1 MLNPI
6 DRRRFLGSSLLA
18 SSSLASSSLAF
29 SRDFEPKPQKPSA
42 AWFLIGDTHYLANAE
57 NTAKMDDASQATNQN
72 LIDQLNRLPG
82 SLIPESAGGGFVAKT
97 NGVIHAGDLIDSG
110 DKDSP
115 NHQKMQ
121 RTEWSNYVADYGLT
135 GQDGRLKMPLYE
147 VHGNH
152 DSPSGDGHAV
162 KQIIERNKKRPG
174 LVNVS
179 DNGLH
184 YSWDWGG
191 VHFVNLGIVVGEV
204 AEVVRKRRYHPRDS
218 LKFLLADL
226 SDRIGTS
233 GRPIVLTH
241 HIDVA
246 RYSTDPLPTG
256 PATSAEWDPADVHG
270 YHEAIRDFNVIAIQ
284 YGHTHARNVYRW
296 DGTIKRGEIG
306 IPTFN
311 VDNSAHFASKVQA
324 IFYFQLVDHELVVRE
339 IATADR
345 WETIHWTPQVW
356 KNKVAV
362 SIAT

>member
-1 MLNPI
+1 MFSSI

-18 SSSLASSSLAF
+18 SSSLAFA
-29 SRDFEPKPQKPSA
+29 RDFELKVPDPSA
-42 AWFLIGDTHYLANAE
+42 AWFLIGDTHYLANIE
-57 NTAKMDDASQATNQN
+57 NPEKMDEASQATNQN

-82 SLIPESAGGGFVAKT
+82 SLIPENAGGGSVAQT
-97 NGVIHAGDLIDSG
+97 SGVIHAGDLIDSG

-115 NHQKMQ
+115 NHRKMQ
-121 RTEWSNYVADYGLT
+121 RTEWSNYAADYGLT
-135 GQDGRLKMPLYE
+135 GQDGRLKLPLYE
-147 VHGNH
+147 VYGNH

-162 KQIIERNKKRPG
+162 KQIVERNKKRPG

-218 LKFLLADL
+218 LKFLQVDL
-226 SDRIGTS
+226 LDRVGNS
-233 GRPIVLTH
+233 GRPVVLTH

-256 PATSAEWDPADVHG
+256 PATSAEWDPADVHA
-270 YHEAIRDFNVIAIQ
+270 YYLAIRDFNVIAIQ
-284 YGHTHARNVYRW
+284 YGHTHARNIYRW
-296 DGTIKRGEIG
+296 DGTAKRGEIG

-311 VDNSAHFASKVQA
+311 VDNSAHFASKAQA
-324 IFYFQLVDHELVVRE
+324 IFYFQFGEGELVVRE
-339 IATADR
+339 IATGDR
-345 WETIHWTPQVW
+345 WETINWTPQVW
-356 KNKVAV
+356 RSQVV
-362 SIAT
+362 ESIAR